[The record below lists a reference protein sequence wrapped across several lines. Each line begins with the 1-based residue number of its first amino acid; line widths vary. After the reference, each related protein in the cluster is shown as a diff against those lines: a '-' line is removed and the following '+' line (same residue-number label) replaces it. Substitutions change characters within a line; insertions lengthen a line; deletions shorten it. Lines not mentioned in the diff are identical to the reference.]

1 MPLETFTPIKINNDV
16 YKSNQISEDNDISAS
31 VLEDDHTNDVLIE
44 EEKLNDQEDSSED
57 LNPISL
63 ETSDEKQSDE
73 LRGAIKEINT
83 LKQELFEIKRLIKE
97 IKN

>member
-1 MPLETFTPIKINNDV
+1 MSRHKTR
-16 YKSNQISEDNDISAS
+16 Q
-31 VLEDDHTNDVLIE
+31 
-44 EEKLNDQEDSSED
+44 
-57 LNPISL
+57 
-63 ETSDEKQSDE
+63 KQSDE